1 MSFFWSQ
8 RLGASASPDLMHY
21 YAEIMKEP
29 DFLRAVHDYDRAQL
43 VMLARADLAP
53 GPTLQRLARALRQME
68 EEGVVEARLQLSNVI
83 HGGEEFLRQVC
94 GPESASLLHLG
105 RSSPSIRAVASR
117 LSARRRILGVQIAL
131 VEVRRAVLALAAD
144 HLETYM
150 PGYSYLQHIDL
161 TTLGYYL
168 LSWGAAL
175 ERDAQRLYDSY
186 QVVNV
191 SVVGS
196 DGGFGTP
203 YHVALEQLDQLL
215 GFPRPCLNA
224 RDGIRNY
231 DYLIQTLA
239 GLAILDTTLA
249 RLATDL
255 LVWSTSEFGFVRIPG
270 QLSITSSVAPH
281 MRIPYVLEFLCG
293 LAAVGAGGLMEGLSA
308 VKAPS
313 EQLEA
318 ATLLPLQVLRQ
329 SDEANRALRVLRE
342 LMVHLEVDEA
352 RLRRAADSSSAVVGG
367 VLAWLIGERGV
378 PYRDAHGAIAEFQ
391 RDREGQ
397 GRAGQA
403 LDTHDLSAL
412 SARLQPLLDSGK
424 GSDVAALEARTRV
437 PAVVASHALRGG
449 TSTARTREQLEAAR
463 SALERDA
470 ALVETALA
478 DDERAAAQLANG
490 LAQLAAG

>member
-1 MSFFWSQ
+1 MY
-8 RLGASASPDLMHY
+8 Y
-21 YAEIMKEP
+21 YAELMREP

-43 VMLARADLAP
+43 VMLSRAALAP
-53 GPTLQRLARALRQME
+53 QSTLKGMARALRQME
-68 EEGVVEARLQLSNVI
+68 EEGVVEARMRLSNVI

-94 GPESASLLHLG
+94 GPESAGLLHLG

-117 LSARRRILGVQIAL
+117 LLVRRRLLGVLVAL
-131 VEVRRAVLALAAD
+131 VEVRRAVLVLAAD

-175 ERDAQRLYDSY
+175 ERDTQRLVESY

-203 YHVALEQLDQLL
+203 YRVALEQLDELL

-231 DYLIQTLA
+231 DYLIQSLA

-249 RLATDL
+249 RLGADL
-255 LVWSTSEFGFVRIPG
+255 LVWSTSEFGFVRIPS
-270 QLSITSSVAPH
+270 QFSITSSVAPH

-329 SDEANRALRVLRE
+329 TDEAHRALKVLAQV
-342 LMVHLEVDEA
+342 MGHLEVDGA
-352 RLRRAADSSSAVVGG
+352 RLIRAAESSSAIVGG
-367 VLAWLIGERGV
+367 VLAWLIGECAV
-378 PYRDAHGAIAEFQ
+378 PYRDAHRAVAEFQ
-391 RDREGQ
+391 RNREDQCRSGQ
-397 GRAGQA
+397 P
-403 LDTHDLSAL
+403 LDEQDIADL
-412 SARLQPLLDSGK
+412 SARLRPLLHCDN
-424 GSDVAALEARTRV
+424 GSVVAALEARTRV
-437 PAVVASHALRGG
+437 PAVVASHSLRGG
-449 TSTARTREQLEAAR
+449 TSAVRAKEQLDVAR
-463 SALERDA
+463 SALERDS
-470 ALVETALA
+470 ALVRAALA
-478 DDERAAAQLANG
+478 DDEQAAAHLATG
-490 LAQLAAG
+490 LAQLAAN